1 MILPPP
7 SSVRDLDAVV
17 AGVSVVD
24 VIGRPFNL
32 KKPPKPGGMQALRSV
47 TMTTGGNV
55 PNVGIDLAKLGF
67 SVGAVTRV
75 GNDTFGGYLRSQMEM
90 HGITSAGL
98 VLDDTRQTSSTIVCV
113 DKHGERTFFH
123 TRGCMENFRVEDL
136 LAHMDVVR
144 RGRILV
150 FGYYGLLP
158 ECDRHLGRLFR
169 AVHLK
174 TGIPVLLDTAG
185 APGRD
190 DRMLRSFLPHVDYFV
205 PSYDEACAITGETD
219 PGRIALALTRA
230 GAGGVVGVKLG
241 AEGCYISWR
250 GKGRRIPVRK
260 VRRVVDSTG
269 AGDAFVSGFVAG
281 LIKGADPFEAAK
293 LGNAV
298 AASSLSEVG
307 ASTAIRPFKDYLR
320 S

>member
-1 MILPPP
+1 MNLPSP
-7 SSVRDLDAVV
+7 SSVRTLDAVV

-24 VIGRPFNL
+24 VIGRPL
-32 KKPPKPGGMQALRSV
+32 DLRRPPKPGGLQRIDSI

-67 SVGAVTRV
+67 RVGAVTRV
-75 GNDTFGGYLRSQMEM
+75 GNDTFGGFLRSQLEM

-98 VLDDTRQTSSTIVCV
+98 VLDGTKQTSSTIVGV
-113 DKHGERTFFH
+113 DRNGERTFFH

-136 LAHMDVVR
+136 LAHIDVVR

-185 APGRD
+185 APRRD
-190 DRMLRSFLPHVDYFV
+190 DRLLRSFLPHVDYFV
-205 PSYDEACAITGETD
+205 PSYDEASVITGETA
-219 PGRIALALTRA
+219 PARIVAALTDA
-230 GAGGVVGVKLG
+230 GAAGVVGVKLG
-241 AEGCYISWR
+241 SDGCYLSWR
-250 GKGRRIPVRK
+250 GKAKRIPVRK
-260 VRRVVDSTG
+260 VRHVVDATG

-281 LIKGADPFEAAK
+281 LISGADPFAAAK

-298 AASSLSEVG
+298 AASSLSAVG
-307 ASTAIRPFKDYLR
+307 ASTAIRPVKDYLR

>member
-1 MILPPP
+1 MSLPAS

-17 AGVSVVD
+17 AGLSVVD
-24 VIGRPFNL
+24 IIGRPL
-32 KKPPKPGGMQALRSV
+32 DLRKPPKPGGMQRLGSI

-75 GNDTFGGYLRSQMEM
+75 GNDTFGGYLRSQLEV
-90 HGITSAGL
+90 HGITAAGL
-98 VLDDTRQTSSTIVCV
+98 VLDGSRQTSSTIVGV
-113 DKHGERTFFH
+113 DGTGERTFFH
-123 TRGCMENFRVEDL
+123 TRGCMENFRVEDIL
-136 LAHMDVVR
+136 THIDVVR

-169 AVHLK
+169 AIHLK
-174 TGIPVLLDTAG
+174 TGTPVLLDTAG
-185 APGRD
+185 APRRD
-190 DRMLRSFLPHVDYFV
+190 DATLRSFLPHVDYFV
-205 PSYDEACAITGETD
+205 PSFDEAAAITGETD
-219 PGRIALALTRA
+219 PAKIVGALIDA
-230 GAGGVVGVKLG
+230 GAAGVVAVKLG
-241 AEGCYISWR
+241 ADGCYVSWK
-250 GKGRRIPVRK
+250 GKTKRVPVRK
-260 VRRVVDSTG
+260 VRHVVDTTG

-281 LIKGADPFEAAK
+281 LLGGADPFAAAK

-298 AASSLSEVG
+298 AASSLSAVG
-307 ASTAIRPFKDYLR
+307 ASTAIRPVKDYRR

>member
-1 MILPPP
+1 MNLPPS

-24 VIGRPFNL
+24 VIGRPLDL
-32 KKPPKPGGMQALRSV
+32 KKPPKPGSLQAIDSV

-67 SVGAVTRV
+67 GVAAVTRV
-75 GNDTFGGYLRSQMEM
+75 GNDTFGGFLRSQLEM

-98 VLDDTRQTSSTIVCV
+98 VLDDSRQTSSTIVGV
-113 DKHGERTFFH
+113 DGKGERTFFH

-158 ECDRHLGRLFR
+158 ECDKHLGRLFR
-169 AVHLK
+169 AIHLK
-174 TGIPVLLDTAG
+174 TGTPVLLDTAG
-185 APGRD
+185 APRRD
-190 DRMLRSFLPHVDYFV
+190 ERVLASFLPHVDFFV
-205 PSYDEACAITGETD
+205 PSHEEASVITGESS
-219 PGRIALALTRA
+219 PERIVAALA
-230 GAGGVVGVKLG
+230 GAGAAGVVGVKLG
-241 AEGCYISWR
+241 ADGCYISWH
-250 GKGRRIPVRK
+250 GKGKRIPARK
-260 VRRVVDSTG
+260 VRQVVDSTG
-269 AGDAFVSGFVAG
+269 AGDAFVAGFVAG
-281 LIKGADPFEAAK
+281 LIRGLDPFAAAK

-298 AASSLSEVG
+298 AASSLSAVG
-307 ASTAIRPFKDYLR
+307 ASTAIRSVTSYLK